1 MTGIGVQPLDGAQ
14 VPTSSQY
21 SPQNNS
27 FTMMQGADGAY
38 VDQFGN
44 QSSAPVM
51 SFIQPR
57 VAQRAIAQTGS
68 GAKSLSCSFP
78 NANIGGNSIVV
89 CVGIGDMEDAFTS
102 FAVTDLQGNT
112 YTEVTRATQGTLL
125 ESAIFFASG
134 IKPGQNTIT
143 FTAIGP
149 QVVNTAIAMKIYE
162 VWGLIASIDAVDQ
175 TDAGNSINPSNQAS
189 TFASLT
195 PASPNEIAFTAVAAG
210 KITTIT
216 PGSGWSTNDGTIFP
230 WGGNLGSFDSQYR
243 QLSTITTINPKAN
256 LSLAS
261 PWVMSSASFRTI
273 VLPIQGTVNIAPS
286 VFAQINVWQS
296 STSSVQILGYNNAR
310 KGLSIVNSSAFTLY
324 IAYGSP
330 ATTSS
335 YSVPIQG
342 IQVVNGQ
349 SFTSFYEMP
358 VPLFLGPVY
367 LVWAGKDGNAKVTEF
382 S

>member
-1 MTGIGVQPLDGAQ
+1 MTFTGVQPLDGNGI
-14 VPTSSQY
+14 PTSSEY
-21 SPQNNS
+21 SPQNNT
-27 FTMMQGADGAY
+27 FPAMMGADGAL

-44 QSSAPVM
+44 QSTAPVM

-57 VAQRAIAQTGS
+57 VCQRGIAQTGQ
-68 GAKSLSCSFP
+68 GAKSLSFTFNAP
-78 NANIGGNSIVV
+78 NVGGNSIVV
-89 CVGIGDMEDAFTS
+89 CLGVGDMEDAVTS
-102 FAVTDLQGNT
+102 FQVTDTQGNS
-112 YTEVTRATQGTLL
+112 YTEVTKATQGTLL

-143 FTAIGP
+143 FNDIGP
-149 QVVNTAIAMKIYE
+149 QVVNVGIAMKVYE

-175 TDAGNSINPSNQAS
+175 VDSGNSINPSNKAS

-195 PASPNEIAFTAVAAG
+195 PASPNEIAFTAVAVG
-210 KITTIT
+210 KVTTIT
-216 PGSGWSTNDGTIFP
+216 PGSGWTTFDGTIFP
-230 WGGNLGSFDSQYR
+230 WGGNIGAFDSQYR
-243 QLSTITTINPKAN
+243 QLSTITSINPQCSI
-256 LSLAS
+256 SLAS

-286 VFAQINVWQS
+286 TFAQPTVWQS

-310 KGLSIVNSSAFTLY
+310 KGLTVVNASAYTLY
-324 IAYGSP
+324 IAYGFP
-330 ATTSS
+330 ATTSM
-335 YSVPIQG
+335 YSVPIPG

-358 VPLFLGPVY
+358 LPLYLGPVY